1 MFCKVIA
8 AGNLGKDPEVRY
20 LGNGTAVASFSLAVN
35 RQWTDKQ
42 SGEKKKET
50 TWIPVEVFGKTAE
63 VVAEY
68 LKKGSQALIEGRLK
82 LDQWEKD
89 GQKKERM
96 KVIADEVR
104 FIGGKPSET
113 GGSEGHR
120 NVENAKRVLET
131 GGEREPGSDDDVGF

>member
-20 LGNGTAVASFSLAVN
+20 IANGTAVASFNLAVN

-50 TWIPVEVFGKTAE
+50 TWIPVEVFGKLAE
-63 VVAEY
+63 VCGEH

-104 FIGGKPSET
+104 FIGGKPQAGEHPNIANARDTLRS
-113 GGSEGHR
+113 GS
-120 NVENAKRVLET
+120 
-131 GGEREPGSDDDVGF
+131 EREPGSDDDVGF